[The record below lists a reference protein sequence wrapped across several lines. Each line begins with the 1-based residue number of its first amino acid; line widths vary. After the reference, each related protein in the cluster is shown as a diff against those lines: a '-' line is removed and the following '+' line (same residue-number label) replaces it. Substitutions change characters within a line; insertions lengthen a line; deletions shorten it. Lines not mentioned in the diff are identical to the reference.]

1 MSLTARGISAAAA
14 AMAAVAMTVSACVV
28 EEAPPARPQFCPQIY
43 APVCAKRGGQV
54 RTFDNECMARGNG
67 YQVIRSGECGGTG
80 PRPPM
85 SPAPPGAQPQPRPDR
100 ICPQIY
106 APVCAVRNG
115 QASTYDND
123 CVAGGRGA
131 RVIHQGPC

>member
-1 MSLTARGISAAAA
+1 MSLTARGITAAAA
-14 AMAAVAMTVSACVV
+14 AMAAVAMTVSACVI

-67 YQVIRSGECGGTG
+67 YRVISQGQCGAG
-80 PRPPM
+80 RPLPPPTPM
-85 SPAPPGAQPQPRPDR
+85 SDR

-115 QASTYDND
+115 KASTYDNE
-123 CVAGGRGA
+123 CIAGGQGA
-131 RVIHQGPC
+131 RVIDTGPC